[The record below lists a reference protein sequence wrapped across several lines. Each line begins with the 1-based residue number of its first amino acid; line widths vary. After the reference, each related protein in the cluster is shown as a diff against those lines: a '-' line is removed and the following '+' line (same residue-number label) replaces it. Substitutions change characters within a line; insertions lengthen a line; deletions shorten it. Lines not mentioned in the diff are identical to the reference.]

1 MNDDTAPAQPSPSS
15 SAEGPDLRP
24 VVHMRTPGDM
34 VDLLPYLMG
43 FHPTESIVALGL
55 EGPRLRQGGTVR
67 MDIPETAR
75 WAATAAD
82 VARYLMVLSEHRSRR
97 PDAVI
102 LYLCRDPEPGA
113 DARSVVESLRPLAQS
128 LIDAFAAHGVPVHE
142 AVCVSDG
149 RWWSYTCRPG
159 CGSCRPEGT
168 PVLREGTTPPIAA
181 AAAYAGIQVRGTLR
195 ELHDQL
201 APVHGAA
208 AEEQVQAFDRVSP
221 RVVQELLGPGG
232 GKAARE
238 RTVELLRSALDRFRD
253 GASELDPEEAA
264 RLVLGLQDRLARD
277 RAAEWLDAPDLAPA
291 QRLWRY
297 LARRCAGPFHPHAA
311 APLSLLGWTA
321 WISGDEVIA
330 RVALGC
336 ALDADPE
343 YTFAQ
348 LLYQAINTG
357 ADPEPLCRS
366 IRQERD
372 ARERGRSRR
381 AARERHGR
389 SPGASETQGR
399 ARCTAAARGRLG
411 RGVPHPRRPSA
422 PPSQDRPVDVRSDP
436 PRR

>member
-1 MNDDTAPAQPSPSS
+1 MNDDSTAPTQPSLS
-15 SAEGPDLRP
+15 PDPAQRP
-24 VVHMRTPGDM
+24 VVRMRTPADL

-43 FHPTESIVALGL
+43 FHPTDSIMALGL

-67 MDIPETAR
+67 VDLPDPPQWQTV
-75 WAATAAD
+75 AAE
-82 VARYLMVLSEHRSRR
+82 VARYLVVLSEHRSRR

-102 LYLCRDPEPGA
+102 LYLCRDPAPG
-113 DARSVVESLRPLAQS
+113 DDGRSVRDELRPLAH
-128 LIDAFAAHGVPVHE
+128 LLVEAFAAQGVPVHE
-142 AVCVSDG
+142 ALCVSDG

-159 CGSCRPEGT
+159 CGDCRPEGT

-201 APVHGAA
+201 APIGPPA
-208 AEEQVQAFDRVSP
+208 AEVQRQAFDRVAP
-221 RVVQELLGPGG
+221 RVVQELLGPAGG
-232 GKAARE
+232 EAVRE
-238 RTVELLRSALDRFRD
+238 RTVELLRSALERFRG
-253 GASELDPEEAA
+253 GAAELDPELSA

-277 RAAEWLDAPDLAPA
+277 RAAEWLDEADLAPA

-297 LARRCAGPFHPHAA
+297 LARRCAGPYHPHAA

-321 WISGDEVIA
+321 WIAGDEVVA

-366 IRQERD
+366 IRRERE
-372 ARERGRSRR
+372 ARERRRRSGR
-381 AARERHGR
+381 AGRERRRRPGTGDPAGPGR
-389 SPGASETQGR
+389 CSAAPQEPK
-399 ARCTAAARGRLG
+399 ARLLPR
-411 RGVPHPRRPSA
+411 PRRSSA
-422 PPSQDRPVDVRSDP
+422 PPSPEGAAQAGTEP
-436 PRR
+436 PRP